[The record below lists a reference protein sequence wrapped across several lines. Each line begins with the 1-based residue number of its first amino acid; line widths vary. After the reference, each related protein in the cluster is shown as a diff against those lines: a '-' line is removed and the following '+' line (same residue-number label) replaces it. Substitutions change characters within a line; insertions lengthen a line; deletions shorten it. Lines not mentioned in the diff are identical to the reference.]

1 MKSTEDWNLILLAW
15 GVPQSDRTLKSLNF
29 GLCGWGVG
37 RQRYLGRCCDHEA
50 RGTCGLYQRNGRDMG
65 IKDGLNL
72 GDVIYSRMTIVNNT
86 VLHI

>member
-1 MKSTEDWNLILLAW
+1 VE
-15 GVPQSDRTLKSLNF
+15 
-29 GLCGWGVG
+29 

-50 RGTCGLYQRNGRDMG
+50 RGSCGLYQSNGRDMG